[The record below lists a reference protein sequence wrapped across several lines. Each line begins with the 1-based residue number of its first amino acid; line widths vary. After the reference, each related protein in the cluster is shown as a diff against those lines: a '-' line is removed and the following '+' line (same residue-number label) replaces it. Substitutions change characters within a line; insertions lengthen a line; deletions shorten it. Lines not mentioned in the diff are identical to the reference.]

1 MMTSNLI
8 PTKPPL
14 VMYHSNCVDGF
25 GAAFAAWRCYGDN
38 AVYMQVSYGD
48 FTLPML
54 QEDHEFLLNRE
65 VYILDFSFSR
75 EVMDFIFKICT
86 KVIWLDH
93 HKTAFELYG
102 KEPNELDSQP
112 IYGLDIGIDIAHYI
126 ELNNCKSGAMLAW
139 NWFNLHAKVPKLIQ
153 HIDDYDRWQFKL
165 PDTKAFNKFLW
176 SLTPWTFEQWNK
188 LLDMPQAEIAGAYMA
203 GEAILRAHDRTVE
216 SVIAASKMSCTITW
230 FEATEISNRFD
241 SPYKQVIS
249 SREVGAV
256 GLAANCPKHLA
267 SDVGHKLATES
278 TTYGMCWFQRS
289 DSKIEVSL
297 RSNGNYDVSAI
308 AKKFGGGGH
317 KNAAGFILPSMSLL
331 QKFFYPDRR
340 SI

>member
-1 MMTSNLI
+1 MTSNLI

-25 GAAFAAWRCYGDN
+25 GAAFAAWKYYGDN
-38 AVYMQVSYGD
+38 AVYMPVSYGD
-48 FTLPML
+48 FTLSML
-54 QEDHEFLLNRE
+54 QEDHGFLLNRE
-65 VYILDFSFSR
+65 VCILDFNFSR
-75 EVMDFIFKICT
+75 EVMDFIFSVCT

-102 KEPNELDSQP
+102 NEIEQEVKLPHAVKLD
-112 IYGLDIGIDIAHYI
+112 
-126 ELNNCKSGAMLAW
+126 NNKSGAMLAW
-139 NWFNLHAKVPKLIQ
+139 DYFNSDHSLKTPELIS

-165 PDTKAFNKFLW
+165 QNTKAFNKFLW

-188 LLDMPQAEIAGAYMA
+188 LLDMPQAEMNGAYMA

-216 SVIAASKMSCTITW
+216 DVIAASKMPCTITW
-230 FEATEISNRFD
+230 FEATEISSRFD
-241 SPYKQVIS
+241 IPYKQVIS

-297 RSNGNYDVSAI
+297 RSNCNYDVSAL